1 MDNEIIK
8 NISELKWEM
17 KYVSNTLTKVE
28 KAIEN
33 QAVLLEKQNVANQRI
48 LNLEKT
54 QKENREMITNLEK
67 WQIKVVTVASI
78 IAWIV
83 WFILNKIF

>member
-67 WQIKVVTVASI
+67 WQIKVVTVASV